1 MAPRK
6 VPTVGDPTDP
16 RGTLRP
22 NLPPE
27 TGTGDHYVPLN
38 CPDFSPTINLPPGVD
53 KGDPI
58 AIWDLFFSSNI
69 LENIVKHTNKKGI
82 SLQKPDEVWKDLDL
96 PELYAYLAI
105 LFYMGLHIEND
116 RRLYWS
122 QNPNGPLHQPV
133 ISAMSRDRWLNIDR
147 AWSISDP
154 LAKYET
160 VFDKVSFLFDF
171 ICNLLTN

>member
-6 VPTVGDPTDP
+6 PPTVGDPTDP
-16 RGTLRP
+16 NGTLRP

-27 TGTGDHYVPLN
+27 IGTGDYYVPLN
-38 CPDFSPTINLPPGVD
+38 CPDFSYTINLPPGVD
-53 KGDPI
+53 RGSPI
-58 AIWDLFFSSNI
+58 AIWDLFLSAEI
-69 LENIVKHTNKKGI
+69 LQSIVQYTNKKGI
-82 SLQKPDEVWKDLDL
+82 LLRKKPDEPKWKDLDL

-122 QNPNGPLHQPV
+122 HDPNGPLHQPV
-133 ISAMSRDRWLNIDR
+133 YTAMSRDRWFDIDR
-147 AWSISDP
+147 ALSISDP

-160 VFDKVSFLFDF
+160 VFDKACFFF
-171 ICNLLTN
+171 

>member
-1 MAPRK
+1 MRF
-6 VPTVGDPTDP
+6 G
-16 RGTLRP
+16 R
-22 NLPPE
+22 
-27 TGTGDHYVPLN
+27 
-38 CPDFSPTINLPPGVD
+38 
-53 KGDPI
+53 
-58 AIWDLFFSSNI
+58 
-69 LENIVKHTNKKGI
+69 
-82 SLQKPDEVWKDLDL
+82 KDLDL

-105 LFYMGLHIEND
+105 LFYMGLYIEND

-122 QNPNGPLHQPV
+122 QNPNRPLHQPV

-171 ICNLLTN
+171 ICNSLTN

>member
-16 RGTLRP
+16 RGTPRP

-38 CPDFSPTINLPPGVD
+38 CPDFSPTIHLPPGVD
-53 KGDPI
+53 RGSPI
-58 AIWDLFFSSNI
+58 AIWDLFFGPD
-69 LENIVKHTNKKGI
+69 LLKDIVKHTNKKGI

-122 QNPNGPLHQPV
+122 QKPNSPLHQPV
-133 ISAMSRDRWLNIDR
+133 ISAMSRDRWLDIDR
-147 AWSISDP
+147 ALSISDP
-154 LAKYET
+154 FAKYET
-160 VFDKVSFLFDF
+160 VFDKVSLLFNF
-171 ICNLLTN
+171 ICHLLTN